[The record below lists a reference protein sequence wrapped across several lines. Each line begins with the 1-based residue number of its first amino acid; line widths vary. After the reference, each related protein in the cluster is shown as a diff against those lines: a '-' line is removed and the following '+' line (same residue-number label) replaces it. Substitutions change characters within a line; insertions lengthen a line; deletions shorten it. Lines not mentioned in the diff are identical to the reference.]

1 MSRAPAPAVLA
12 LLASG
17 CLPDLPPPPADGGDD
32 DTTDGATTTVSDGM
46 TIGATETDGAT
57 ETTSGG
63 DDDDDSDTETE
74 TDTETTGEPGGCGA
88 IDPLVIDGNAA
99 ANCRI
104 GVDFDIAT
112 ARTLT
117 ELRAPQGS
125 DENLLFSGSMSL
137 IEEYSGVIQWPEYTS
152 MESTEPRTDGQ
163 HYVVQQGPAV
173 FRILIPWIVDAGPGE
188 GFEGSSIYTVLADGR
203 IFRDEYVHV
212 FENSGD
218 WLVAYLA
225 LRSDALPVA
234 YWGGGTR
241 SGSYPA
247 PIPGNGEQES
257 FYQADSEP
265 APDDD
270 AYTCAHDAESGDT
283 VGFAQY
289 EGTYTTWAG
298 PRATFLQDIA
308 GKTQTSAF
316 VLQADWVREMSIP
329 LGEYAGEIMM
339 HVDADTTRAPCSA
352 MADYYAAYRDPGNLQ
367 VTAGGNA
374 DLPELIGNENEGDD
388 DFAHGSGFYYMQAVG
403 TDDIAL
409 SIEGGATQP
418 TVLLYV
424 AGLDPTEVSGVS
436 VGGEALSSN
445 EYILQVVV
453 EEGGG
458 TSVGGLDTGA
468 FVLIGVPVESGT
480 PIVISR

>member
-1 MSRAPAPAVLA
+1 MSRAPAPAVVL

-32 DTTDGATTTVSDGM
+32 DTTDGVTTTGSDGM

-57 ETTSGG
+57 ETTSGD
-63 DDDDDSDTETE
+63 DDDDDS
-74 TDTETTGEPGGCGA
+74 DTETTGEPGGCGA
-88 IDPLVIDGNAA
+88 IDPFVIEENAA
-99 ANCRI
+99 TNCRI
-104 GVDFDIAT
+104 AVDFDLET

-125 DENLLFSGSMSL
+125 DENLLFSGSETFL
-137 IEEYSGVIQWPEYTS
+137 EEYSGVLQWNLHTS
-152 MESTEPRTDGQ
+152 MESTQPRIDGQ

-173 FRILIPWIVDAGPGE
+173 FRILIPWIVDEGPGI

-203 IFRDEYVHV
+203 IFRDEFVHV
-212 FENSGD
+212 FQDAGD

-234 YWGGGTR
+234 YWGGGSQ

-247 PIPGNGEQES
+247 PIPGNGDQVS

-265 APDDD
+265 APDND
-270 AYTCAHDAESGDT
+270 AYTCAHDADSGDT

-298 PRATFLQDIA
+298 PRATFIQEIA

-316 VLQADWVREMSIP
+316 VLQADWIREMSIP
-329 LGEYAGEIMM
+329 VGGYAGEIMM

-352 MADYYAAYRDPGNLQ
+352 MADYYAAYRNPGNLE

-374 DLPELIGNENEGDD
+374 DLPELTGNEDEGDD
-388 DFAHGSGFYYMQAVG
+388 DFAHGSGYYYMQAVG
-403 TDDIAL
+403 TDDIVL

-418 TVLLYV
+418 TALLYI
-424 AGLDPTEVSGVS
+424 ADLDPTEVSGVS
-436 VGGEALSSN
+436 VGGDALSSN
-445 EYILQVVV
+445 EYIVQAAVA
-453 EEGGG
+453 EGGG
-458 TSVGGLDTGA
+458 TAVGGLDAGA
-468 FVLIGVPVESGT
+468 FVLIGVPVDPGAE
-480 PIVISR
+480 IAISR